1 MMLLL
6 NFFSDKCEIL
16 IVTKARMH
24 VNLIISANNMNAT
37 GLNMSDQKHDNLEMY
52 VFNNFGLI
60 LAYIEASR
68 LFSRLPFSCTF
79 RTQLIYTQ
87 LESFVSDLV
96 VDSYPSQN

>member
-24 VNLIISANNMNAT
+24 VNLIISTNNMNAT

-60 LAYIEASR
+60 
-68 LFSRLPFSCTF
+68 
-79 RTQLIYTQ
+79 
-87 LESFVSDLV
+87 
-96 VDSYPSQN
+96 

>member
-24 VNLIISANNMNAT
+24 VNLIISTNNMNAT

-52 VFNNFGLI
+52 VSNNFGFI
-60 LAYIEASR
+60 YAYID
-68 LFSRLPFSCTF
+68 
-79 RTQLIYTQ
+79 
-87 LESFVSDLV
+87 DL
-96 VDSYPSQN
+96 